1 MTSFA
6 DVNFPLVILKDG
18 GFDTAYD
25 DSRESWEVQE
35 RIQLADSGDQERDN
49 EQFYN
54 NEQWDNEQFYNMDDS
69 YSYRHT
75 MNTYNTHTHRWHKN
89 ERNCEDEKS
98 LRMLYGLA

>member
-54 NEQWDNEQFYNMDDS
+54 NEQCYCWGILVTS
-69 YSYRHT
+69 YGAGYLA
-75 MNTYNTHTHRWHKN
+75 HR
-89 ERNCEDEKS
+89 
-98 LRMLYGLA
+98 